1 MADRRLS
8 SQELPTRR
16 RILTHFKDRDPKI
29 ARVIQTVGPFQLK
42 RNRNYFVVLCR
53 SIVSQ
58 QISTAAAD
66 TIYSRFQKLFDGHAP
81 TPERV
86 AGLNDAPLRAAGL
99 SRQKAAYMKDLSRHF
114 LDGIIRPR
122 QLNYLDNEEIMV
134 DLIRGKYGSKN
145 VVTHAREFASNQT
158 VPVYLAWGSRHFR
171 ARDGILFR
179 PSRPLFDKY
188 FKGKKLIF
196 STRTPSGTR
205 LATYKEIG
213 WDPKSGNKKK

>member
-1 MADRRLS
+1 MVDRRSS

-29 ARVIQTVGPFQLK
+29 AQVIQAIGPLRLK

-86 AGLNDAPLRAAGL
+86 AGLQDKPLRAAGL

-114 LDGIIRPR
+114 IDGTIRPR
-122 QLNYLDNEEIMV
+122 QLNFLENEEIIERLTQV
-134 DLIRGKYGSKN
+134 
-145 VVTHAREFASNQT
+145 H
-158 VPVYLAWGSRHFR
+158 
-171 ARDGILFR
+171 GIGRWTAEMF
-179 PSRPLFDKY
+179 
-188 FKGKKLIF
+188 LIF
-196 STRTPSGTR
+196 SLNRLDVLPVDDLGLRVAVQNIYGMKTRPDAKR
-205 LATYKEIG
+205 LRAIGKKWNPLESVATWYAWRSLNANIV
-213 WDPKSGNKKK
+213 DY